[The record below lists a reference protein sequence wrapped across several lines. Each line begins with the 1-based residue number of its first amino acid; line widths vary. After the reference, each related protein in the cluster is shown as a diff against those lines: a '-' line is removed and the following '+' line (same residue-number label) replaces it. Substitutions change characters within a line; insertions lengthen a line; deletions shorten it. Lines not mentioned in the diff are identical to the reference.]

1 MELDQQIEKAIGWNE
16 ESNRLMDETGKPCTT
31 TDTTTDR
38 ARISLALLHLSLE
51 HYRGII
57 SLIEHEILGSSL
69 ALFRPQVEVY
79 VRGVWF
85 DRCAQDA
92 QVKSFLNGHQPPSF
106 GSLINSIDK
115 LEGYERGVLSKI
127 KKKLWPILS
136 DYTHGGTIQV
146 KTRNT
151 KDEIAYNFPPGYIA
165 GVVAS
170 SVSFSLAASVAL
182 AKVADDAEL
191 ANKLMALYQ
200 SIYVGAP
207 KPVS

>member
-1 MELDQQIEKAIGWNE
+1 M
-16 ESNRLMDETGKPCTT
+16 
-31 TDTTTDR
+31 
-38 ARISLALLHLSLE
+38 
-51 HYRGII
+51 
-57 SLIEHEILGSSL
+57 
-69 ALFRPQVEVY
+69 
-79 VRGVWF
+79 
-85 DRCAQDA
+85 
-92 QVKSFLNGHQPPSF
+92 
-106 GSLINSIDK
+106 
-115 LEGYERGVLSKI
+115 
-127 KKKLWPILS
+127 S

-170 SVSFSLAASVAL
+170 SVSSSLAASVVL